1 MTSTLYPDAVAG
13 ALERLQG
20 VGFEFGRSFV
30 NHAPM
35 AAEALAHMGYGDVV
49 PTWVEGNL
57 RSRHYHE
64 VPAPRW
70 PLRADNAEEWG
81 TALGDFGRVADWSQ
95 MFARELTERPWRDV
109 LTTWWPRLLP
119 GMSGMLTHGVIRTA
133 HAVRAIDAADDD
145 LRRGELSNGLAYL
158 ASRYSRSGARAMPRP
173 AAETGDDTRT
183 SAIQALD
190 ELAAASADRYARTA
204 QTFPVPLV
212 HTITGPAAV
221 RLLCEYLPAEQ
232 AWSSYLAAREAN
244 VAIWGYFPASA
255 TRAPT
260 GPAAPLPS
268 GDEIIAAAVE
278 VGDEHAI
285 KLAEVA
291 VRRYAAASDTRLLA
305 ASAAATDL
313 IRRFPA

>member
-1 MTSTLYPDAVAG
+1 MTGTPYPDAVAG

-49 PTWVEGNL
+49 PAWVEGNL
-57 RSRHYHE
+57 RSRRYHE

-70 PLRADNAEEWG
+70 PLRAGNAEEWDA
-81 TALGDFGRVADWSQ
+81 ALGDFSRVADWSQ
-95 MFARELTERPWRDV
+95 MFARELAERPWRDV
-109 LTTWWPRLLP
+109 LATWWPRLLP

-158 ASRYSRSGARAMPRP
+158 ASRYSRSGPRA
-173 AAETGDDTRT
+173 AAEAGDDTRA
-183 SAIQALD
+183 SAIGALE
-190 ELAAASADRYARTA
+190 ELAAASADRYARTH
-204 QTFPVPLV
+204 QTFPVPLI

-232 AWSSYLAAREAN
+232 AWPSYLAAREAN
-244 VAIWGYFPASA
+244 AAICGYFPASA
-255 TRAPT
+255 AAA
-260 GPAAPLPS
+260 PAASLPS

-291 VRRYAAASDTRLLA
+291 VRRYAAASDARLLA
-305 ASAAATDL
+305 ASASATDL
-313 IRRFPA
+313 IRRFPV